1 MNKKI
6 TEIYNEIRRKNNQI
20 IEEGKKVA
28 PFGFIIGKN
37 YKVAVIGF
45 NFENSKEKALMREAF
60 KRMVLS
66 KDVIGYMIIFDTYM
80 TSLDKKT
87 GEREVFDV
95 IVRNLYTPKKAILE
109 FVKYKD
115 NKIVEVIDMSKD
127 EAMDEWNFWG
137 KGFDENDEKL
147 VKENK
152 EYQKFKEENPEKFKE
167 INNG

>member
-6 TEIYNEIRRKNNQI
+6 MEIYEELKKKNTQI
-20 IEEGKKVA
+20 ITEGDKVA
-28 PFGFIIGKN
+28 PFGFLIGKN
-37 YKVAVIGF
+37 YKVAIIGLEF
-45 NFENSKEKALMREAF
+45 GNADEKARVREKF
-60 KRMVLS
+60 RKMVLS
-66 KDVIGYMIIFDTYM
+66 RDVVGYIIIFDTYM
-80 TSLDKKT
+80 TKLDKKT

-95 IVRNLYTPKKAILE
+95 VIRNLYTPKEAVLE

>member
-1 MNKKI
+1 
-6 TEIYNEIRRKNNQI
+6 
-20 IEEGKKVA
+20 
-28 PFGFIIGKN
+28 
-37 YKVAVIGF
+37 
-45 NFENSKEKALMREAF
+45 
-60 KRMVLS
+60 VLS